1 MPDQPRIACPA
12 CSAQLPPSARRCSS
26 CGASLPQPAES
37 TPTEFMPPPP
47 SAHPD
52 DERFP
57 PGTLIAER
65 YRIAGQLGLGGM
77 GEVYRATDLV
87 LRQPVALKFLPEA
100 VGANHPVLER
110 FLNEVRIARQ
120 ISHPNVC
127 RVYDLG
133 VYQGLHYISMEFVD
147 GEDLASLLR
156 RIGCLPSGKALEFA
170 RRICAGLA
178 AAHEKGVLHRDLK
191 PANIMIDG
199 RGQVRIMDFGLAGW
213 SGQIQGAEI
222 RSGTPGYM
230 APEQLEGAE
239 VTPRSDIYSL
249 GVVLYEMFTGKRAF
263 EAASMAEL
271 SRLQAR
277 STPVGPSSVVKD
289 LDPAIER
296 VILRCLDP
304 NPARRPAS
312 ALAVAAALPGGD
324 PLAAALAAGET
335 PSPDMVAAAGQSEGV
350 KAYIALIVFILA
362 LAGLAA
368 SALVSG
374 RLNFISRAPFE
385 NSPEALAGRAREIL
399 QNLGYPDRPA
409 DTAHGFLYDFDYIYY
424 LDHLNR
430 SPDRWSAL
438 ATGQPAALQ
447 FWYRT
452 SPRLLTPSDFLSGL
466 FPGIVSTS
474 DPPLTTPGMIRLT
487 LDPSGRLV
495 YLSVVTPQ
503 YEDSPG
509 HPAPFDWKLLFAAA
523 RLDLAG
529 FTPTQPQWFPLAF
542 ADEQKAWTG
551 SLPGGAPNSL
561 RVEAAAFR
569 GRPVYFCLAGP
580 WTRHS
585 GMQSIP
591 ITPRQNAANFIV
603 IALLLVAVLLSCV
616 VARRNARLG
625 RGDRRGATRL
635 AAFVFALMLLAW
647 ALGAT
652 HVPDLDEL
660 LLLLTATSWALFFGA
675 LAWVFYLALEPYARR
690 LWPQVL
696 ISWSRLLAGAFRDPL
711 VAGDALVGIAFGV
724 ALALLSFLRSFTAE
738 LLGGSLFTHDL
749 YPLLGL
755 RQLAAELLAGIP
767 ISIAL
772 AIPLCFFLVGLR
784 AGLRRKWL
792 AVPAFILVLG
802 LPNVLS
808 SDLPLLA
815 AAGQVLGLAVVLII
829 LLRFGLFALV
839 VANVTEHALVALPLT
854 LDFSAWYIGLSLFTL
869 LAFAALATLA
879 FRLALAGRPLFPS
892 D

>member
-1 MPDQPRIACPA
+1 
-12 CSAQLPPSARRCSS
+12 
-26 CGASLPQPAES
+26 
-37 TPTEFMPPPP
+37 MPPPAP
-47 SAHPD
+47 PCAHPD

-100 VGANHPVLER
+100 VGAAQPVLER

-120 ISHPNVC
+120 ISHSNVC
-127 RVYDLG
+127 RVYDVG
-133 VYQGLHYISMEFVD
+133 DYQGLHYISMEFVD

-156 RIGCLPSGKALEFA
+156 RIGRLPSDKALEFA
-170 RRICAGLA
+170 RRICAGLS
-178 AAHEKGVLHRDLK
+178 AAHETGVLHRDLK

-213 SGQIQGAEI
+213 TGQFQGAEI

-263 EAASMAEL
+263 EAASVAEL
-271 SRLQAR
+271 SRLQAH
-277 STPVGPSSVVKD
+277 STPAGPSSVVKD

-324 PLAAALAAGET
+324 PLAAALAAGVT

-350 KAYIALIVFILA
+350 RPYLAFIVVILV

-368 SALVSG
+368 SAFFSG
-374 RLNFISRAPFE
+374 RLIVIARTPFD
-385 NSPEALAGRAREIL
+385 NSPDALAGRAREIL

-409 DTAHGFLYDFDYIYY
+409 DTARGFLYDDDYLYY
-424 LDHLNR
+424 LEHLSR
-430 SPDRWSAL
+430 SPGRWSAL

-452 SPRLLTPSDFLSGL
+452 SPRVLLPSDFFSGF

-474 DPPLTTPGMIRLT
+474 DPPLTTPGMVRLT

-495 YLSVVTPQ
+495 SFSVVTPQ
-503 YEDSPG
+503 HEDSHG
-509 HPAPFDWKLLFAAA
+509 HSLPFDWKLLFAAA
-523 RLDLAG
+523 RLDPAG
-529 FTPTQPQWFPLAF
+529 FTPAEPQWFPLAY

-551 SLPGGAPNSL
+551 SFPGAAPNSL

-569 GRPVYFCLAGP
+569 GRPVFFRLAGP

-585 GMQSIP
+585 GMQP
-591 ITPRQNAANFIV
+591 IRDTPRQQAANILV
-603 IALLLVAVLLSCV
+603 IALLLFAVLLSCV
-616 VARRNARLG
+616 VARKHGRLG

-652 HVPDLDEL
+652 HVPDLYEIL
-660 LLLLTATSWALFFGA
+660 LLLMATSWALFFGA

-711 VAGDALVGIAFGV
+711 VAGDALVGIAFGA

-738 LLGGSLFTHDL
+738 LLGGSLSTHDL

-869 LAFAALATLA
+869 LVFTGLAALA